1 MAKIQSR
8 RTVSVSR
15 GAMDVIRRL
24 SAELK
29 LPASQLIERCV
40 AALAAGE
47 LALTAAPV
55 EKRVPSC
62 SYCDELGHYAATCTK
77 RWRAIREAADEAT
90 SRGVAHRDLKPDNVS
105 RPTLYVSAA
114 TSSPPASLEPVI
126 PPASLSEP
134 TKRRSMSKRS
144 VTRGMPDPLPRPSVL
159 RIGLCAIC
167 TNTRQVQKTQ
177 LDVGEEP
184 FDVCVQ
190 CNTQEPVERDHLFGG
205 SSRVGVGEGN
215 KRARRAGT
223 GS

>member
-29 LPASQLIERCV
+29 LPASQLIERCI
-40 AALAAGE
+40 AALASGE
-47 LALTAAPV
+47 LVLPAPI
-55 EKRVPSC
+55 EKREPSC
-62 SYCDELGHYAATCTK
+62 SHCHKLGHYANTCTE
-77 RWRAIREAADEAT
+77 RWRAVREAADEVT
-90 SRGVAHRDLKPDNVS
+90 GRGVVHRDLKPDNVS

-134 TKRRSMSKRS
+134 TKRRGTSKRS
-144 VTRGMPDPLPRPSVL
+144 VTRGMPDPLPKPSVL

-177 LDVGEEP
+177 LDENGP
-184 FDVCVQ
+184 LYDICSVCS
-190 CNTQEPVERDHLFGG
+190 TEAPSERDHLFGG

>member
-40 AALAAGE
+40 AALASGE
-47 LALTAAPV
+47 LALPAARV

-62 SYCDELGHYAATCTK
+62 SYCDEIGHYANTCTE
-77 RWRAIREAADEAT
+77 RWRAVREAADEAT
-90 SRGVAHRDLKPDNVS
+90 GRAPPTTAD

-134 TKRRSMSKRS
+134 TKRRGTSKRS

-177 LDVGEEP
+177 LDENGPVY
-184 FDVCVQ
+184 DICSVCS
-190 CNTQEPVERDHLFGG
+190 TEAPVERDHLFGR
-205 SSRVGVGEGN
+205 STGVGANNGN
-215 KRARRAGT
+215 VQRAGK
-223 GS
+223 GIR